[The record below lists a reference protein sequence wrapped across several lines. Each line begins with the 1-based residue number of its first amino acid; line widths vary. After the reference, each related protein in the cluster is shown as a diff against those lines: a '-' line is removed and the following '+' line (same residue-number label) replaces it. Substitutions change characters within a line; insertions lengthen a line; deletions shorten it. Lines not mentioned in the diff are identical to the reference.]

1 MRYVI
6 VVLSAVLAGLIGFG
20 AASCGTEEGAQVAGP
35 TPTAPGSAGTETT
48 VQTVDPDEPAET
60 VGSEDLREL
69 EVWFTEGEGLYR
81 THATVQATPRLGAA
95 ALEVLLRG
103 PQEPGIGT
111 AIPEGTRL
119 LGLSIDDGVAYV
131 DLSSEFESGGGSLS
145 MTIRLAQVVYT
156 LTQFPT
162 VEGVR
167 FELDGRPVDVFSGE
181 GIVLD
186 HPVSRADYEQLMP
199 VIVVESPAR
208 GERVSSPVT
217 VSGNANVFE
226 ANVTVVILDEAG
238 NELARTF
245 TTATCGTGCR
255 GDFSVAVPFEVDEAQ
270 AGTILVHDDDAA
282 GTGTPPHQVRIP
294 VVLAP

>member
-226 ANVTVVILDEAG
+226 ANVTVVILDAAG

>member
-6 VVLSAVLAGLIGFG
+6 VIFSTVLAGLVGFG
-20 AASCGTEEGAQVAGP
+20 AASCGTQEGAQVAGP
-35 TPTAPGSAGTETT
+35 TPTAPGSAGSETT
-48 VQTVDPDEPAET
+48 VETVDPNEPTET
-60 VGSEDLREL
+60 EGSENLREL

-81 THATVQATPRLGAA
+81 THATVQATPRLGTA
-95 ALEVLLRG
+95 ALEILLRG
-103 PQEPGIGT
+103 PQEPGIET
-111 AIPEGTRL
+111 AIPAGTRL
-119 LGLSIDDGVAYV
+119 LGLSIDEGVAHV
-131 DLSSEFESGGGSLS
+131 NLSSEFESGGGSLS
-145 MTIRLAQVVYT
+145 MTVRLAQVVYT
-156 LTQFPT
+156 LTQFST

-199 VIVVESPAR
+199 VIVVESPKR
-208 GERVSSPVT
+208 GERVSSPAT
-217 VSGNANVFE
+217 VFGNANVFE
-226 ANVTVVILDEAG
+226 ANVTVVILDAAG

-255 GDFSVAVPFEVDEAQ
+255 GDYSVAVPFEVDEAQ
-270 AGTILVHDDDAA
+270 AGTILVQDDDAA

>member
-6 VVLSAVLAGLIGFG
+6 VIFSTVLAGLIGFG
-20 AASCGTEEGAQVAGP
+20 AASCGTQEGAQVAGP
-35 TPTAPGSAGTETT
+35 TPTAPGSAGSETT
-48 VQTVDPDEPAET
+48 VETVDPNEPTET
-60 VGSEDLREL
+60 EGSENLREL
-69 EVWFTEGEGLYR
+69 EVWFTEGESLYR
-81 THATVQATPRLGAA
+81 THATVQATPRLGTA
-95 ALEVLLRG
+95 ALEILLRG
-103 PQEPGIGT
+103 PQEPGIDT
-111 AIPEGTRL
+111 AIPAGTRL
-119 LGLSIDDGVAYV
+119 LGLSIDEGVAHV
-131 DLSSEFESGGGSLS
+131 NLSSEFESGGGSLS
-145 MTIRLAQVVYT
+145 MTVRLAQVVYT
-156 LTQFPT
+156 LTQFST

-199 VIVVESPAR
+199 VIVVESPKR

-226 ANVTVVILDEAG
+226 ANVTVVILDAAG

-255 GDFSVAVPFEVDEAQ
+255 GDYSVAVPFEVDEAQ
-270 AGTILVHDDDAA
+270 AGTILVQDDDAA

>member
-6 VVLSAVLAGLIGFG
+6 VIISTVLAGLVGFG

-35 TPTAPGSAGTETT
+35 TPTAPGSAGSETI
-48 VQTVDPDEPAET
+48 VETVDPEEPTET
-60 VGSEDLREL
+60 VGSENLREL

-103 PQEPGIGT
+103 PQEPGIDT
-111 AIPEGTRL
+111 AIPPGTRL

-199 VIVVESPAR
+199 VIVVESPKR

-226 ANVTVVILDEAG
+226 ANVTVVILDAAG

-294 VVLAP
+294 VVLSP

>member
-1 MRYVI
+1 VRYVI
-6 VVLSAVLAGLIGFG
+6 VILSTVIAGLVGFG
-20 AASCGTEEGAQVAGP
+20 AASCGTQEGAQVAGP
-35 TPTAPGSAGTETT
+35 TPTAPGSGGSET
-48 VQTVDPDEPAET
+48 VVETVDPNEPTET
-60 VGSEDLREL
+60 EGSENLREL

-81 THATVQATPRLGAA
+81 THATVQATPRLGTA
-95 ALEVLLRG
+95 ALEILLRG
-103 PQEPGIGT
+103 PQEPGIDT
-111 AIPEGTRL
+111 AIPAGTRL
-119 LGLSIDDGVAYV
+119 LGLSIDGGVAYV
-131 DLSSEFESGGGSLS
+131 NLSSEFESGGGSLS
-145 MTIRLAQVVYT
+145 MTVRLAQVVYT

-199 VIVVESPAR
+199 VIVVESPKR

-226 ANVTVVILDEAG
+226 ANVTVVILDAAG